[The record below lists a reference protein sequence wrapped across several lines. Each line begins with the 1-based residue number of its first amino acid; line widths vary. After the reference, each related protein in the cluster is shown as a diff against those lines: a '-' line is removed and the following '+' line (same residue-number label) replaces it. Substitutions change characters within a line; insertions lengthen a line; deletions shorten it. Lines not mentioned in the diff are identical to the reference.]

1 MPLTYDDHLL
11 SEGALKL
18 FHQPINHFLFRD
30 YGAYVC
36 MTLVGLQVGVVS
48 DETIPEIKKR
58 ERILNAISDSD
69 KPEDSFID
77 WELFK
82 GLNCNAPFT
91 SRDIWIR
98 RVARPV
104 GDEERAKYLGK
115 QKINKI
121 KRDHYSKVMK
131 IKGNPTKAEEHVNKV
146 LALIKWWKK
155 ELKKDEQQKQQEA

>member
-11 SEGALKL
+11 SDEALKL
-18 FHQPINHFLFRD
+18 FHQPLKGFFAS

-36 MTLVGLQVGVVS
+36 MTLVGLQVGVVN
-48 DETIPEIKKR
+48 DETIPEIEKR
-58 ERILNAISDSD
+58 EKILDAISDSD
-69 KPEDSFID
+69 KPQGSFIN

-98 RVARPV
+98 RVVRPV

-121 KRDHYSKVMK
+121 KKDHYSNVMK
-131 IKGNPTKAEEHVNKV
+131 TKGDPVKVQEHENKV
-146 LALIKWWKK
+146 LALMEWWKE
-155 ELKKDEQQKQQEA
+155 ELKKHEQQKQQEA

>member
-11 SEGALKL
+11 SEEALQL
-18 FHQPINHFLFRD
+18 FHQPVKNVLFGE

-36 MTLVGLQVGVVS
+36 MTLVGLQVGVVN

-58 ERILNAISDSD
+58 EQILNAISDSD

-98 RVARPV
+98 RVIRPV

-121 KRDHYSKVMK
+121 KRDHYSNVMK
-131 IKGNPTKAEEHVNKV
+131 IKGDPVKAEEHVNKV
-146 LALIKWWKK
+146 LALIKWWKE
-155 ELKKDEQQKQQEA
+155 ELKKYEQQKQQEA

>member
-11 SEGALKL
+11 SDEALKL
-18 FHQPINHFLFRD
+18 FHQPLKGFFVS

-36 MTLVGLQVGVVS
+36 MTLVGLQVSVVN
-48 DETIPEIKKR
+48 DETIPEIEKR
-58 ERILNAISDSD
+58 EKILEAISDSD
-69 KPEDSFID
+69 KPQGSFIN

-98 RVARPV
+98 RVVRPV

-121 KRDHYSKVMK
+121 KRDQYGKVMH
-131 IKGNPTKAEEHVNKV
+131 IKADPVLVHDHEKKV
-146 LALIKWWKK
+146 LALMEWWKE
-155 ELKKDEQQKQQEA
+155 ELKKHEQQKQQEA